1 MDAISE
7 PSRAD
12 FFVLFWRFGGGGLA
26 AVESVG
32 YELDGGR
39 RTNLNLL
46 RNFSFHDP

>member
-7 PSRAD
+7 LSRAD
-12 FFVLFWRFGGGGLA
+12 FFWRFGGGGLA

-46 RNFSFHDP
+46 CNFSFHDP